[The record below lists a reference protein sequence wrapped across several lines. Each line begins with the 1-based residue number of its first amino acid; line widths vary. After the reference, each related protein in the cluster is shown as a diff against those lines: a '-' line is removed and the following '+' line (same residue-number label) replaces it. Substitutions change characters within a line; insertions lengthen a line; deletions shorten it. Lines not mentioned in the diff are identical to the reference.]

1 MLIKLI
7 IIALVFCISLL
18 AQAAGEVTEP
28 IVLGSSSALSGP
40 AKQLGTRLNTGAN
53 LYFEYLNETGGVN
66 GRSVE
71 LILLDDAYEPT
82 KALKNTY
89 QFLSNKS
96 LFAFFNFVGTPTSS
110 AVLPEVVRN
119 NVPYITPFTGAQFL
133 REDSA
138 KGVVN
143 LRASY
148 YQEAQEQIDYLV
160 EEVKAKKIGLLVQ
173 ADEFGV
179 SLEKGYLRALDKI
192 GRKPVVTTR
201 YRRNTTDIELALEI
215 LMHHEV
221 DAVAFVGTYAPFATL
236 ISTGYLKGFSPY
248 YTAVSFVSSKDL
260 FPLLPYPSKV
270 LITEV
275 VPDIQTCKQSVCME
289 FRTLA
294 KKADLVDYGP
304 IEFEGFLN
312 AKLFVAL
319 AQQCSDGLTRAC
331 IAQQMTSARF
341 DLGGIEA
348 SYVTKS
354 TQGINKV
361 YRNFNFDF
369 Q

>member
-1 MLIKLI
+1 VLIKLI
-7 IIALVFCISLL
+7 IISLVFSISLL
-18 AQAAGEVTEP
+18 VQAADEITKP

-40 AKQLGTRLNTGAN
+40 AKQLGTRLNAGAN
-53 LYFEYLNETGGVN
+53 LFFEHLNETGGVN

-71 LILLDDAYEPT
+71 LVLLDDAYEPT

-89 QFLSNKS
+89 QLLSDKS

-110 AVLPEVVRN
+110 AVLPEVIRN
-119 NVPYITPFTGAQFL
+119 NIPYITPFTGAQFL
-133 REDSA
+133 REESA

-173 ADEFGV
+173 ADEFGT
-179 SLEKGYLRALDKI
+179 SLEKDYLKALTKI
-192 GRKPVVTTR
+192 GRKPTVITR
-201 YRRNTTDIELALEI
+201 FRRNTTDIELALEI

-260 FPLLPYPSKV
+260 FPLLSYPSKV

-275 VPDIQTCKQSVCME
+275 VPDIQSCKQSVCVE
-289 FRTLA
+289 FRALA
-294 KKADLVDYGP
+294 KKANLADYGP

-312 AKLFVAL
+312 AKLFAAL
-319 AQQCSDGLTRAC
+319 AQAC
-331 IAQQMTSARF
+331 IDDLKRSCIIQQLASASF

-354 TQGINKV
+354 SQGIEKV
-361 YRNFNFDF
+361 YRNFNFGF